1 MASMEEVK
9 RRFVNEIKLR
19 AYDDKYIDRN
29 EEKEILQTAI
39 QLGVS
44 IDSARAALAQVCDE
58 NDFVMESRLI
68 QQIKDQLQAA
78 LGDDGRIDR
87 KEFDMIVNTAKNA
100 AKGRKNE
107 RELQRMVITVMEET
121 GQTQVKRGWF
131 SDWYTSLKR
140 ELGMT

>member
-1 MASMEEVK
+1 MASMDEVK

-19 AYDDKYIDRN
+19 AYDDRYVDRN

-39 QLGVS
+39 QMGVS

-58 NDFVMESRLI
+58 NDYILESRLI

-78 LGDDGRIDR
+78 MGDDGRIDR
-87 KEFDMIVNTAKNA
+87 KEFDMIVNTVKNA

-131 SDWYTSLKR
+131 SDWYSSLKR
-140 ELGMT
+140 ELGMA

>member
-1 MASMEEVK
+1 MASMEEIK

-19 AYDDKYIDRN
+19 AYDDRYIDRN

-39 QLGVS
+39 QMGVS

-78 LGDDGRIDR
+78 MSDDGRIDR
-87 KEFDMIVNTAKNA
+87 KEFDMIVNTVKNA

-107 RELQRMVITVMEET
+107 RELQRMVISVMEDT

-131 SDWYTSLKR
+131 SDWYSSLKR
-140 ELGMT
+140 ELGMA

>member
-1 MASMEEVK
+1 MEEIK

-39 QLGVS
+39 QMGVS

-78 LGDDGRIDR
+78 MSDDGRIDR
-87 KEFDMIVNTAKNA
+87 KEFDMIVNTVKNA

-107 RELQRMVITVMEET
+107 RELQRMVISVMEET

-131 SDWYTSLKR
+131 SDWYSSLKR
-140 ELGMT
+140 ELGMA

>member
-1 MASMEEVK
+1 MASMDEIK

-19 AYDDKYIDRN
+19 AYDDRYIDRN

-39 QLGVS
+39 QLGVN
-44 IDSARAALAQVCDE
+44 IDSARAALSQVCDE
-58 NDFVMESRLI
+58 NDYVMESRLI

-78 LGDDGRIDR
+78 MSDDGRIDR
-87 KEFDMIVNTAKNA
+87 KEFDMIVNTVKNA

-107 RELQRMVITVMEET
+107 RELQRMVIAVMEET

-131 SDWYTSLKR
+131 SDWYSSLKR
-140 ELGMT
+140 ELGMA

>member
-39 QLGVS
+39 QMGVS

-58 NDFVMESRLI
+58 NDYVMESRLI

-131 SDWYTSLKR
+131 SDWYSSLKR
-140 ELGMT
+140 ELGMA

>member
-39 QLGVS
+39 QMGVS

-58 NDFVMESRLI
+58 NDYVMESRLI

-107 RELQRMVITVMEET
+107 RELQRMVITVMEDT

-131 SDWYTSLKR
+131 SDWYSSLKR
-140 ELGMT
+140 ELGMA

>member
-1 MASMEEVK
+1 MSAMEEIK

-39 QLGVS
+39 QMGVS

-58 NDFVMESRLI
+58 NDYVMESRLI

-78 LGDDGRIDR
+78 MSDDGRIDR
-87 KEFDMIVNTAKNA
+87 KEFDMIVNTVKNA

-107 RELQRMVITVMEET
+107 RELQRMVISVMEET

-131 SDWYTSLKR
+131 SDWYSSLKR
-140 ELGMT
+140 ELGMA

>member
-1 MASMEEVK
+1 MATIDDVK

-19 AYDDKYIDRN
+19 AYDDKYIDRE

-68 QQIKDQLQAA
+68 EQIKNSINAA
-78 LGDDGRIDR
+78 MSDDGRIDR
-87 KEFDMIVNTAKNA
+87 KEFDMIVNTIKNA

-107 RELQRMVITVMEET
+107 RELQKMVIQVMEET
-121 GQTQVKRGWF
+121 GNNRVKSGWF
-131 SDWYTSLKR
+131 SNWYTSLKR
-140 ELGMT
+140 DLGMA

>member
-39 QLGVS
+39 QMGVS

-58 NDFVMESRLI
+58 NDYIMESRLI

-131 SDWYTSLKR
+131 SDWYSSLKR
-140 ELGMT
+140 ELGMA

>member
-1 MASMEEVK
+1 MASMEEIK

-29 EEKEILQTAI
+29 EEKEILQAAI

-44 IDSARAALAQVCDE
+44 VDIARAALAQVCED
-58 NDFVMESRLI
+58 NDYIMESRLI

-78 LGDDGRIDR
+78 MSDDGRIDR
-87 KEFDMIVNTAKNA
+87 KEFDMIVNTIKNA
-100 AKGRKNE
+100 AKGRKND
-107 RELQRMVITVMEET
+107 REIQRMVVAVMEDT

-131 SDWYTSLKR
+131 SDWYSSLKR
-140 ELGMT
+140 ELGMA

>member
-1 MASMEEVK
+1 MASMDDVK

-58 NDFVMESRLI
+58 HDYVMESRLI

-78 LGDDGRIDR
+78 LRDDGRIDR
-87 KEFDMIVNTAKNA
+87 KEFDMIVNTINNA

-107 RELQRMVITVMEET
+107 RELQRMVISVMEET

-131 SDWYTSLKR
+131 SDWYSSLKR
-140 ELGMT
+140 DLGMA

>member
-39 QLGVS
+39 QMGVN

-58 NDFVMESRLI
+58 NDYILESRLI

-78 LGDDGRIDR
+78 MGDDGRIDR

-100 AKGRKNE
+100 VKGRKNE
-107 RELQRMVITVMEET
+107 RELQRMVITVMEDT

-131 SDWYTSLKR
+131 SDWYSSLKR
-140 ELGMT
+140 ELGMA

>member
-1 MASMEEVK
+1 M
-9 RRFVNEIKLR
+9 
-19 AYDDKYIDRN
+19 
-29 EEKEILQTAI
+29 
-39 QLGVS
+39 GVS

-78 LGDDGRIDR
+78 MSDDGRIDR
-87 KEFDMIVNTAKNA
+87 KEFDMIVNTVKNA

-107 RELQRMVITVMEET
+107 RELQRMVISVMEET

-131 SDWYTSLKR
+131 SDWYSSLKR
-140 ELGMT
+140 ELGMA

>member
-1 MASMEEVK
+1 MSAMEEIK

-39 QLGVS
+39 QMGVS

-78 LGDDGRIDR
+78 MSDDGRIDR
-87 KEFDMIVNTAKNA
+87 KEFDMIVNTVKNA

-107 RELQRMVITVMEET
+107 RELQRMVISVMEET

-131 SDWYTSLKR
+131 SDWYSSLKR
-140 ELGMT
+140 ELGMA